1 MKKRYT
7 GAVLLVVLLFLPL
20 LSGAAEEGDPFS
32 LDEHAV
38 FADMGR
44 SWLQGYSPAI
54 TANRMKLI
62 LPLRSREP
70 AGDITA
76 ELIIDEALSPF
87 KAQSMA
93 AAVQRE
99 AEGLWAARFNL
110 SLFPDRVNGDYPCL
124 VRAAGKD
131 PSGEPL
137 AADIPLM
144 IHIRDGQPNR
154 EPLQITVSDKS
165 SDLRIGEESFINV
178 SISNPSASVGF
189 ESLTLKISDP
199 AGDILP
205 SETDTVVLGDLMP
218 GDNLAISFP
227 VTVLQSAKAAPHSLR
242 FSFSGFS
249 LGLAAETEVNLT
261 VHIRQEI
268 RLEQGGLKM
277 PPSVIAGDALSVS
290 LPLMNM
296 GKANVVNTLAS
307 VALPGIA
314 ERQSVLVGT
323 IAPGET
329 KQAQLVLS
337 VAKDVFGEKSGMLTV
352 SCEDEDGNPFSF
364 ELPLYVD
371 VEEPVAAD
379 TPDAPAEGKTKLPS
393 AVIALSAACAALVLA
408 LILQGILLRGRIRRL
423 EEERL

>member
-7 GAVLLVVLLFLPL
+7 GAVLLVVLFFLPL
-20 LSGAAEEGDPFS
+20 LSGTAEEGDAIY

-38 FADMGR
+38 LADVGR

-54 TANRMKLI
+54 TGNRMKLV
-62 LPLRSREP
+62 LPLRSRGS
-70 AGDITA
+70 AGDISA
-76 ELIIDEALSPF
+76 ELIIDEAVSPF
-87 KAQSMA
+87 KTQGMA
-93 AAVQRE
+93 ATVQRE

-124 VRAAGKD
+124 VHVSGKG

-137 AADIPLM
+137 AADIPLL
-144 IHIRDGQPNR
+144 IHIQDGQPNR
-154 EPLQITVSDKS
+154 EPLQIAVSDTG
-165 SDLRIGEESFINV
+165 SDLRIGQEGLLKV
-178 SISNPSASVGF
+178 DISNPSASVGF

-205 SETDTVVLGDLMP
+205 AETDTLVLGYLMP
-218 GDNLAISFP
+218 GDSLAVSFP

-268 RLEQGGLKM
+268 RLEHGGLKM
-277 PPSVIAGDALSVS
+277 PASVIAGDSVTLS

-296 GKANVVNTLAS
+296 GKADVVNTLAT
-307 VALPGIA
+307 VALEGIT
-314 ERQSVLVGT
+314 ESQSVLVGA
-323 IAPGET
+323 ISPGET

-337 VAKDVFGEKSGMLTV
+337 VPKDALGEKSGTLTV
-352 SCEDEDGNPFSF
+352 SCEDEDGNPFTFDLPLSLIVEKPVQTDIPSSSETPLP
-364 ELPLYVD
+364 ELPLSTVI
-371 VEEPVAAD
+371 
-379 TPDAPAEGKTKLPS
+379 LS
-393 AVIALSAACAALVLA
+393 AVCAALVLS
-408 LILQGILLRGRIRRL
+408 L
-423 EEERL
+423 